1 MILDNLKN
9 YHIILGS
16 QSPRRKELLGGLDIE
31 FEVMPIDAD
40 EQLPKDVLPADAA
53 GYLAKL
59 KAAAYSPLMEDNTLL
74 ITADTIVLLN
84 DQVLGK
90 PIDRADAINIL
101 QRLSGNTHQVITGV
115 CITTKERQYSFQA
128 ITEVRFAR
136 LSLDVIEYYV
146 DQYKPYDKAGAYGV
160 QEWIGFVGVE
170 HIQGSYFNVMGLPI
184 QQLYQVLK
192 VW

>member
-1 MILDNLKN
+1 LILDNLKK

-16 QSPRRKELLGGLDIE
+16 QSPRRKELLSGIDIE
-31 FEVMPIDAD
+31 FEVMPIDTD
-40 EQLPKDVLPADAA
+40 EQLPEDVLPADAA

>member
-1 MILDNLKN
+1 MILDNLKK

-16 QSPRRKELLGGLDIE
+16 QSPRRKELLSGIDIE
-31 FEVMPIDAD
+31 FEVMPIDTD
-40 EQLPKDVLPADAA
+40 EQLPEDVLPSDAA
-53 GYLAKL
+53 CYLAKL
-59 KAAAYSPLMEDNTLL
+59 KATTYSPLMEDNTLL